1 MLLLRMERMHS
12 YAHGTDDH
20 VRAPHNSPAGTPHVE
35 VGVGSVPIMV
45 AAAVAMLAAGKPIN
59 VSRKE
64 VGGWRLNLRMPRAR
78 SEYANATIQP
88 AV

>member
-1 MLLLRMERMHS
+1 MTRMHLR
-12 YAHGTDDH
+12 AHVTNDP
-20 VRAPHNSPAGTPHVE
+20 VCAPYNSLAGTPHVE
-35 VGVGSVPIMV
+35 VGVGSVPVMV